1 MLWKKP
7 STCTII
13 KEECILTK
21 SVPLLV
27 KNDQIQ
33 RSVVIINDQGE
44 HIIPYIVKV
53 ETEPNQGVHPTILA
67 FIQKGLF
74 HVTGTVVIKKG

>member
-7 STCTII
+7 STSTII
-13 KEECILTK
+13 KKEWILTK
-21 SVPLLV
+21 SLPLLV

-33 RSVVIINDQGE
+33 RSIVIGNDQGE
-44 HIIPYIVKV
+44 HIIPYIAKV
-53 ETEPNQGVHPTILA
+53 ETKPNQGVHLTIFA

-74 HVTGTVVIKKG
+74 HVMS